1 MDIESIDVFVK
12 KKSFKKP
19 TFLWVYEYFQDL
31 KLLLIYDKYD
41 KLLSVD
47 DMV

>member
-1 MDIESIDVFVK
+1 MCLSK
-12 KKSFKKP
+12 KKTLKNP

-47 DMV
+47 DLV